1 VDVEVVVAA
10 VVGWLQLVVAV
21 MVVVNLMMLRVL
33 AESQAQPLLHGF
45 AFALALITQRH

>member
-1 VDVEVVVAA
+1 LVIAVMAA
-10 VVGWLQLVVAV
+10 VS
-21 MVVVNLMMLRVL
+21 LMMPRVL